1 VEFWPAGREFPIT
14 RSAKVDKLA
23 LQKLAQPI
31 VEQLRREGK
40 WDASR

>member
-1 VEFWPAGREFPIT
+1 
-14 RSAKVDKLA
+14 VDKLA

-40 WDASR
+40 WDATPADNS